1 MEGKRL
7 IRSIS
12 LRNFLSY
19 GDRVEEIRL
28 EPLNVLIGRNAS
40 GKSNLIEAI
49 NLLHAAPT
57 NFAAPIIEG
66 GGISEWL
73 WKGSKSAPFAEIEM
87 IVDYPKGTMPLRYRI
102 FFTMAGQKLE
112 VIDEHI
118 ENESFTSEGENDP
131 NNYFYTYNYGHPV
144 IISRNILTDSPRIE
158 RPLHIADTGQGL
170 SVLSQ
175 LKDPINY
182 PEITYLGNTF
192 REIQLFL
199 AKHLGTDLG
208 MRMPQ
213 DTTQPVDFLLPS
225 GRNLALVLNDL
236 QHRRTLRPI
245 VERLKEFYSRVEDI
259 TTRTYGGTIQL
270 FIHEQGLA
278 QPIPAARLS
287 DGTLRYLCLL
297 TILCHPEP
305 PPLLCIEEPELGLH
319 LDILP
324 TIAELLIE
332 ASQRTQLI
340 VTTHSDVL
348 VSALSDVPE
357 AVLVCERDKEGTHLR
372 RLEPDRLKEWL
383 EEYSLGE
390 LWRMGEIGGN

>member
-1 MEGKRL
+1 MD
-7 IRSIS
+7 I
-12 LRNFLSY
+12 
-19 GDRVEEIRL
+19 
-28 EPLNVLIGRNAS
+28 
-40 GKSNLIEAI
+40 
-49 NLLHAAPT
+49 
-57 NFAAPIIEG
+57 
-66 GGISEWL
+66 
-73 WKGSKSAPFAEIEM
+73 
-87 IVDYPKGTMPLRYRI
+87 
-102 FFTMAGQKLE
+102 
-112 VIDEHI
+112 
-118 ENESFTSEGENDP
+118 
-131 NNYFYTYNYGHPV
+131 
-144 IISRNILTDSPRIE
+144 
-158 RPLHIADTGQGL
+158 GQGL
-170 SVLSQ
+170 SILSQ

-192 REIQLFL
+192 REMRLFL
-199 AKHLGTDLG
+199 AKDLGTDMR

-213 DTTQPVDFLLPS
+213 DTTQPGDFLLPN

-236 QHRRTLRPI
+236 QHKRSLRPI
-245 VERLKEFYSRVEDI
+245 VERLKEFYCRVEDI

-319 LDILP
+319 PDILP

-357 AVLVCERDKEGTHLR
+357 AVLVCERDKEGTHLH

-383 EEYSLGE
+383 EKYSLGE